1 MFEELLARLDQEMTE
16 TELRKVLQE
25 VTQSSQLNSAQ
36 RLQLLRVVGARLKNR
51 PDVPQV
57 SALSSA
63 TVRAVD
69 GDV

>member
-36 RLQLLRVVGARLKNR
+36 RLQLLRVVGARLKDR